1 MMSHMPLGPW
11 TRRGVAFSISL
22 VVSIALAEAVLQLV
36 VGPPRALGRLYF
48 RDSSG
53 EVVPV
58 EGAHQESRRRGLSE
72 DLPPDQTP
80 PNRPRSR
87 FAPGARFFMCYEDAP
102 RLDAAWLDERGCVE
116 VKINEFGLRER
127 SDIRP
132 DNKAADE
139 RRVVCIGDSFTF
151 GWGIPEDLGWVRMLE
166 GELRSTHGNVRTV
179 NCGASGALTVDEYE
193 VGLRTRFGQFQ
204 PDLVIVSIYM
214 NDLIASHGLCVLG
227 AQPPTTGFLLLD
239 YYRAA
244 TSPSALDL
252 DPAQDWVSAALGV
265 TREDGERSGL
275 YGPDKP
281 FEGMWSQGS
290 PQRALASMLG
300 WCEERKCGIV
310 VVLWPFLQGLGP
322 GRTYV
327 FEGLHTMVATHC
339 RELGIPMLDLLPSLR
354 AERQE
359 VLWVTPQD
367 MHANPRAQKLALP
380 AIAAFV
386 RSNWK
391 I

>member
-1 MMSHMPLGPW
+1 MVLMHASPW
-11 TRRGVAFSISL
+11 FRRALLSVFCLA
-22 VVSIALAEAVLQLV
+22 VSVALAEVALRTLV
-36 VGPPRALGRLYF
+36 GEPRALGKLYF
-48 RDSSG
+48 RDSTG
-53 EVVPV
+53 GIVAV

-87 FAPGARFFMCYEDAP
+87 FAPGAHFFMCYEDAP
-102 RLDAAWLDERGCVE
+102 RLDADWLDERGCVE
-116 VKINEFGLRER
+116 VRINEFGLRER
-127 SDIRP
+127 ADIRP

-151 GWGIPEDLGWVRMLE
+151 GWGIPEELGWVRMLE
-166 GELRSTHGNVRTV
+166 GDLRRTHGNVRTV

-204 PDLVIVSIYM
+204 PDLVIVSVYM
-214 NDLIASHGLCVLG
+214 NDLIPSHGLCVLG
-227 AQPPTTGFLLLD
+227 SQPKRTGWLLAD
-239 YYRAA
+239 YYYAA

-252 DPAQDWVSAALGV
+252 DPKEDWVAATLNLPREAGEQMGV
-265 TREDGERSGL
+265 

-290 PQRALASMLG
+290 PQQALASMAA
-300 WCEERKCGIV
+300 WCKEHKCSLQ

-327 FEGLHTMVATHC
+327 FEGVHRLVAAHC
-339 RELGIPMLDLLPSLR
+339 QNLGVPMLDLLHVLSSEPH
-354 AERQE
+354 ER
-359 VLWVTPQD
+359 LWVTPQD
-367 MHANPRAQKLALP
+367 MHANPRAQKLAQP
-380 AIAAFV
+380 AIAEFV

-391 I
+391 L